1 MDLDGMTTGLRYRP
15 LSTAKRILRSILQK
29 YPLALHFTMQTDQMD
44 TEETVAGSNCRLQP
58 TKIDTQIIMQSI
70 TLAMKTITIK
80 LMIIESEEMKT
91 NKDPAMKIYMNKE
104 YPNKDG
110 PILFY
115 PPKNYRLTQILRPK
129 SPNHSEEQW
138 NQFDGDVHEGVV
150 PFCL

>member
-91 NKDPAMKIYMNKE
+91 NKDPAMKIYMN
-104 YPNKDG
+104 
-110 PILFY
+110 
-115 PPKNYRLTQILRPK
+115 
-129 SPNHSEEQW
+129 
-138 NQFDGDVHEGVV
+138 
-150 PFCL
+150 